1 MAWHLKDRELEEKL
15 IAIDPEFVDKLQIK
29 EGCGNYGFYLDLGGC
44 VYCGDVGVP
53 KIQVY
58 FVQEDL
64 EEVPEYNPHGWN
76 EYPKV
81 IPPKNVVMRCEIYTE
96 RYDTDTPEPKGGKLI
111 ERTSGVF
118 DGFKWNLYSLS
129 LSISENWTIRYR
141 PWDED

>member
-1 MAWHLKDRELEEKL
+1 MTWRLKDRDLEKKL

-29 EGCGNYGFYLDLGGC
+29 EGCGKHGFYLDLGGC

-64 EEVPEYNPHGWN
+64 EEVLEYNPHGWN

-81 IPPKNVVMRCEIYTE
+81 KPPYNVMMRVETYFGQG
-96 RYDTDTPEPKGGKLI
+96 YKLSYNHFKDGDFWCDPNCI
-111 ERTSGVF
+111 LMSGAFSDSVTRF
-118 DGFKWNLYSLS
+118 
-129 LSISENWTIRYR
+129 R
-141 PWDED
+141 PWED

>member
-1 MAWHLKDRELEEKL
+1 MTWHLKDRELEEKL

-64 EEVPEYNPHGWN
+64 EEVPEYNPKAWN
-76 EYPKV
+76 ECQKVKPPYNVMMRVETHTGQGYKLFYNHLGDGDFWCDPNYLLMPKAFSDDV
-81 IPPKNVVMRCEIYTE
+81 TR
-96 RYDTDTPEPKGGKLI
+96 
-111 ERTSGVF
+111 F
-118 DGFKWNLYSLS
+118 
-129 LSISENWTIRYR
+129 R
-141 PWDED
+141 PWEG

>member
-1 MAWHLKDRELEEKL
+1 MTWRLKDRDLEKKL

-29 EGCGNYGFYLDLGGC
+29 EGCGKHDFYLDLGGC

-64 EEVPEYNPHGWN
+64 EEVPEYNPHKWN

-81 IPPKNVVMRCEIYTE
+81 TPPDNVLMLVEFKDGSLGKAFFKKGIWKDIYDVM
-96 RYDTDTPEPKGGKLI
+96 
-111 ERTSGVF
+111 
-118 DGFKWNLYSLS
+118 YSYKPV
-129 LSISENWTIRYR
+129 RYR
-141 PWDED
+141 PLED

>member
-1 MAWHLKDRELEEKL
+1 MTWHLKDRELEKKL

-29 EGCGNYGFYLDLGGC
+29 EGCGKHGFYLDLGGC

-64 EEVPEYNPHGWN
+64 EEVPEYNPKDWN

-81 IPPKNVVMRCEIYTE
+81 TPPENIPMRVETESGGYIYRECAIFNEGVWKCE
-96 RYDTDTPEPKGGKLI
+96 R
-111 ERTSGVF
+111 
-118 DGFKWNLYSLS
+118 DGNAEEELYGHVK
-129 LSISENWTIRYR
+129 RFR
-141 PWDED
+141 PWSDD